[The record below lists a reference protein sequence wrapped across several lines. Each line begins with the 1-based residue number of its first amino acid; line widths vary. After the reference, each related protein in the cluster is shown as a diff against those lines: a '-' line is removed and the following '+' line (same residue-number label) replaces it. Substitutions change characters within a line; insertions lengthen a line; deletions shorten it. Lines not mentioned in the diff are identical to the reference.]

1 MADTERL
8 LLNHYNLKT
17 LSPSQWPAEK
27 DDSDA
32 SDEEPPRNQ
41 NVRRSKSRY
50 SVLERGASYRNRSS
64 VPGTQKTSEGRENL
78 VQQDEPDPL
87 GASRSVVQVLRQRGL
102 PVDDDLELRNRFLLS
117 SNTFA
122 PTLFLSQV
130 HSEASTE
137 ALLQGLDFLS
147 RSIEKKS
154 ASLKDLVESNFE
166 RFVRAKATIDNVYME
181 MRNQGAEPEQ
191 VRPRSGHARTTSRT
205 GGHMRNVS
213 NPLSPLSPTRGMDKP
228 WPSEKKKN
236 ALAKESEY
244 GVLGI
249 KVPLL
254 EAAVKAEELWGPAL
268 GERAREETIKATLS
282 TIEQNRALFEI
293 GASIHDCIKRKD
305 HTTLVEEYAKA
316 RRYAENAKGVAD
328 NAVQNRVPL
337 TDPQIHQIIVT
348 ARMWSDVEEQIEGF
362 RRDVWR
368 RLAGTHFTKQK
379 STEEDKPE
387 EHMEL
392 IKVLLELGVE
402 QSPID
407 VWLFSRYDYLKSK
420 ITAVSERMRVE
431 IEILRRRLANSD
443 RPSQKQLAAHLRSV
457 KEGGPTDAAHL
468 DSQKVVEFWEYTHD
482 SLAGLLSSKGGVLG
496 EVIEFWETAQ
506 SFIDGKAQRTLP
518 VGLDGGSRK
527 HHRLSTDGIRDLH
540 EGARELVKLLRES
553 VLSFFIDPPID
564 DISQL
569 YSPATPD
576 TPKTPYSA
584 TLTPLSD
591 KRFKFDPNNL
601 PPPSPSRGEAW
612 EKYAFWP
619 PYATSLSGAQ
629 YLSRILTTIG
639 TAASDLARLS
649 FFRDG
654 RTSPDELRHLVS
666 TVRERCNSAVCAA
679 WDGDAAQLK
688 LLETWTRSVD
698 HPHLT
703 TMPERFMA
711 FEMFMLNGI
720 QKITYLSDIRGAGD
734 VIASPSAKTAQVL
747 KSTFM
752 NSLYKTLSG
761 MVENAEKGTKSED
774 EVEDA
779 DGITVPASG
788 RNGGSD
794 TSLGA
799 VDARK
804 RSIRLLLTLSNLQQ
818 LQRETVPQLLSQY
831 ETLFSASLSTESQT
845 LRDVLSQLESR
856 LFTSYLQPITH
867 SLSRTI
873 HDGILSASW
882 PPTSNPTD
890 ARPYVYDTL
899 LTLVLVHTE
908 VSTTTPPLTSTV
920 LAHLLAEICTALI
933 EAFKLRERYSLLA
946 LMQATLDT
954 EFLAQTL
961 GAYTTDKAS
970 QVQSDIYTEL
980 DARTSEHAR
989 RGLQSELGGLRG
1001 VLKGLREGT
1010 RVEL

>member
-1 MADTERL
+1 MADTERV

-27 DDSDA
+27 DESDT
-32 SDEEPPRNQ
+32 SDEESPRNH

-181 MRNQGAEPEQ
+181 MRNQGAEPESA
-191 VRPRSGHARTTSRT
+191 RPRSGHARTTSRT
-205 GGHMRNVS
+205 GGHMRNAS

-228 WPSEKKKN
+228 WPNEKKKN

-249 KVPLL
+249 KAPLL

-305 HTTLVEEYAKA
+305 HVMLVEEYAKA

-348 ARMWSDVEEQIEGF
+348 ARMWSDVEEQIEAF
-362 RRDVWR
+362 KRDVWR

-379 STEEDKPE
+379 SLEEDKPE

-420 ITAVSERMRVE
+420 ITAVSERMRIE
-431 IEILRRRLANSD
+431 IEILRRRLANGD
-443 RPSQKQLAAHLRSV
+443 RPTQKQLAAHLRSV
-457 KEGGPTDAAHL
+457 NEGGSTNSAHL
-468 DSQKVVEFWEYTHD
+468 DSQKVIEFWEHVHD
-482 SLAGLLSSKGGVLG
+482 SLAGLLSSKGACSAKSSN
-496 EVIEFWETAQ
+496 F
-506 SFIDGKAQRTLP
+506 GKP
-518 VGLDGGSRK
+518 PSP
-527 HHRLSTDGIRDLH
+527 LSMAEH
-540 EGARELVKLLRES
+540 SARYLS
-553 VLSFFIDPPID
+553 VLMAEAENIIVYLPTA
-564 DISQL
+564 L
-569 YSPATPD
+569 ETYTREPAN
-576 TPKTPYSA
+576 Y
-584 TLTPLSD
+584 D

-629 YLSRILTTIG
+629 YLSRIHTLIG

-679 WDGDAAQLK
+679 WDEDSAQFK

-703 TMPERFMA
+703 TVPERFMA
-711 FEMFMLNGI
+711 FEMFMLNGL
-720 QKITYLSDIRGAGD
+720 QKIMYLSDVRGAAD
-734 VIASPSAKTAQVL
+734 VITSPSAKPAQVL

-761 MVENAEKGTKSED
+761 MVENAERGTKSEED
-774 EVEDA
+774 MENDA
-779 DGITVPASG
+779 DGITKPASG
-788 RNGGSD
+788 GMGRADSSVGV
-794 TSLGA
+794 
-799 VDARK
+799 VDAGK
-804 RSIRLLLTLSNLQQ
+804 KSIRLLLTLSNLQQ

-856 LFTSYLQPITH
+856 LFTSYLQPIIH

-873 HDGILSASW
+873 HNGILSASW
-882 PPTSNPTD
+882 PPP
-890 ARPYVYDTL
+890 P
-899 LTLVLVHTE
+899 
-908 VSTTTPPLTSTV
+908 TPPTPV
-920 LAHLLAEICTALI
+920 CTALI
-933 EAFKLRERYSLLA
+933 EAFKLREEYDLLA

-970 QVQSDIYTEL
+970 QVQSNIYTEL